1 MSDIMKNIVIGL
13 FLLIVFVIGIIQ
25 EPVTDTFDAIAGA
38 TNATYGTNIDAVA
51 GASYDDDEYDDDD
64 DEYEEHDD
72 DDDEYEEHDEEDD
85 D

>member
-13 FLLIVFVIGIIQ
+13 FLLIVLVIGIIQ
-25 EPVTDTFDAIAGA
+25 EPVIDTFDAIAGA
-38 TNATYGTNIDAVA
+38 TNATYGTNIDSVA
-51 GASYDDDEYDDDD
+51 GASYDDDDDD